1 MHPMQGRETKDSSI
15 RPNKNVILAN
25 HNITHRLVVDSFK
38 SKIAFPPIL
47 NKVSSG
53 RDQTRNMI
61 LG

>member
-1 MHPMQGRETKDSSI
+1 MQGRKTKDSSI

-25 HNITHRLVVDSFK
+25 HNIRHRMVVDSFI

-53 RDQTRNMI
+53 RDQT
-61 LG
+61 